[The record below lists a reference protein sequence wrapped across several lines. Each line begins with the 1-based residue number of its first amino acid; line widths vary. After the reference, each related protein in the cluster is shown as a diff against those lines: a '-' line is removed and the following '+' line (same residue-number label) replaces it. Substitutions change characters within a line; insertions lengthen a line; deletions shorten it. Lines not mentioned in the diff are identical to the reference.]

1 MKPKFRIGDRV
12 KTSDGEEFTVGG
24 FYGDGFYNIS
34 NEDKSFVGIAGFALE
49 LVGCGIPAPAL
60 RWNEIGEAKIFMYN
74 FLVFPYK
81 SYQFEDSDPR
91 QIQWVAMLDG
101 YHIGKYGTK
110 EDARE
115 ACQAYWQEL
124 WDKEM
129 LLSRESEPL

>member
-1 MKPKFRIGDRV
+1 MTMKPKFRIGDRV

-60 RWNEIGEAKIFMYN
+60 RWEDVAGEFASVFGLIFRIRPLRNGTKWSVSGEFYKTDFNTLEEAK
-74 FLVFPYK
+74 
-81 SYQFEDSDPR
+81 
-91 QIQWVAMLDG
+91 
-101 YHIGKYGTK
+101 
-110 EDARE
+110 E
-115 ACQAYWQEL
+115 ACQAYWQQL

-129 LLSRESEPL
+129 MLSRGSGYF